1 MKKEELCPCSSG
13 KKFGECC
20 EPVLSGSR
28 KAATAEELMR
38 ARYTAYAVCDI
49 DFLYKSSGPEVQ
61 AEFDEKT
68 SREWAESA
76 NWEGLEILGTQDGL
90 EKDEEGF
97 VSFVAYYSTKEQNCK
112 HVETAYFKRI
122 EGDWRF
128 IDGRIENNAPYRRA
142 EPKVGRNDPC
152 PCGSGKKY
160 KKCCYGKAEVEAVE
174 GE

>member
-20 EPVLSGSR
+20 GPVLAGER

-38 ARYTAYAVCDI
+38 ARYCAYAVCDI
-49 DFLYKSSGPEVQ
+49 DFLYKSSGPEVR

-68 SREWAESA
+68 SREWAQSA
-76 NWEGLEILGTQDGL
+76 TWEGLEILGTQDGL

-112 HVETAYFKRI
+112 HVETSYFKRI
-122 EGDWRF
+122 DGEWRF
-128 IDGRIENNAPYRRA
+128 IDGRIESGAPYRRS

-160 KKCCYGKAEVEAVE
+160 KKCCYGKVEAQAE
-174 GE
+174 GGE